1 LVKGLTE
8 QGRFMTP
15 HGFASEALSSKYYT
29 ADGYWRGPIWAPTTM
44 LMVEGLDSVGETSL
58 ARKLREE
65 FCQMAQQ
72 SGMYEN
78 FDAVTGEGLRDPA
91 YTWTSS
97 VYLIFAHQLLTSQ
110 N

>member
-1 LVKGLTE
+1 
-8 QGRFMTP
+8 
-15 HGFASEALSSKYYT
+15 
-29 ADGYWRGPIWAPTTM
+29 M